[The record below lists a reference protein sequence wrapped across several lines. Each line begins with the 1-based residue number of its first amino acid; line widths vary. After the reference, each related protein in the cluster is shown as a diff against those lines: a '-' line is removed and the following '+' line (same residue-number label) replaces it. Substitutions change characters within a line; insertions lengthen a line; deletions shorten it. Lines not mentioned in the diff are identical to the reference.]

1 MKKKVDPLDKFYGP
15 SGYYVKPK
23 QIDLKPKYGDI
34 CLAYPNEI
42 TNASLNPESKEAL
55 DCGAAPYVI
64 FTEDQWQKE
73 AEELIERGKQEG
85 LREGFATARKA
96 YSDIMK
102 PRRDF
107 VIRDNDLSDCHFFEY
122 PDFDSFLKSRK

>member
-1 MKKKVDPLDKFYGP
+1 MTTEH
-15 SGYYVKPK
+15 
-23 QIDLKPKYGDI
+23 KPKYARKT
-34 CLAYPNEI
+34 LVPVYPKI
-42 TNASLNPESKEAL
+42 TLDLELEEGFIFSLSQ
-55 DCGAAPYVI
+55 Y
-64 FTEDQWQKE
+64 QKE